1 MTMMQQPANAG
12 RTQGPYSTR
21 CDNFFSDLTAPAQP
35 WLGKAGFSQRPAVPL
50 GLMLSVAIVAC
61 LGWNIMKTSQAAG
74 ASQPDAQSS
83 PVADQQPK
91 PAPNQ
96 QSGTAPA
103 VSAPIVHAPV
113 APQTQDTDLKTLPTT
128 QPHAPGGPVRE
139 RQDLQRSD
147 GQRK

>member
-21 CDNFFSDLTAPAQP
+21 CDNFFSNSTAPAQP
-35 WLGKAGFSQRPAVPL
+35 WLGKAEFPTARSALR
-50 GLMLSVAIVAC
+50 
-61 LGWNIMKTSQAAG
+61 
-74 ASQPDAQSS
+74 PDAQRRDCCLSRMEYHENIAS
-83 PVADQQPK
+83 GGRLATGRAIVSRGGSAAQAGTQSAERHRARRQCTDCARTGRAADP
-91 PAPNQ
+91 
-96 QSGTAPA
+96 G
-103 VSAPIVHAPV
+103 HG
-113 APQTQDTDLKTLPTT
+113 LKTLPTT